1 MVFSSLIFI
10 CFFLPVVLFLYYIVP
25 DIKHKNLVLILAS
38 LFFYAWGGSEY
49 VLLLIGVVLINYFG
63 GILIYKFSAWRSYIL
78 ALGVLANVG
87 ILGYFKYAGFIV
99 DNINKILNKA
109 FILPNIVLPI
119 GISFYVFQ
127 GLSYLIDV
135 YRYYH
140 GTNEFNDKLKGCE
153 VQKNPLKLLLYI
165 SLFPQLIAGP
175 IVRYKDI
182 STQISKRK
190 FSLEEIAGGIER
202 FVVGLAKKVI
212 IADNVGLVA
221 DNIFS
226 LPGGQLATD
235 IAWIGALCYSLQIY
249 FDFMGYSDM
258 AIGLAEMFGFKFQEN
273 FNYPY
278 ISKSISEFW
287 RRWHISLS
295 SWFRDYVYIPLGG
308 SRKGNVYI
316 HLLIVFFLT
325 GVWHGAQWSFI
336 AWGLWHGIFI
346 IFEKWI
352 QKKNIKF
359 SVPVFIKWVYTTFI
373 VILGWV
379 LFRAHSFL
387 DGLYYWKRMIGRG
400 YFYFQ
405 PFGWRYYLNNKVIF
419 IITIAI
425 LLSVFPMK
433 KWIDELQNKKMGQVI
448 IKIGSAVLLIICIV
462 TIINSSY
469 SPFIYF
475 RF

>member
-258 AIGLAEMFGFKFQEN
+258 AIGLAEMFGFRFQEN

-359 SVPVFIKWVYTTFI
+359 SVPVFIKWMYTTLI

-425 LLSVFPMK
+425 LLSVFPVK